1 MKNDILEF
9 QGDLFWFSTLQEHLA
24 KHAGDKPYK
33 CEVCPKQF
41 NHKTDLRRHMCLHT
55 GEKPFACE
63 VCGKGFIREDRM
75 VKHSDTHKKKQPIL
89 MTWQQMQPEVVSNV
103 TASTSLS
110 TTVATANT
118 VIQLPSSPCWR
129 PGRQPEMSN
138 PEAVN
143 IRHTNPHNGSMTSL
157 WNNQT
162 QQPLIGGLEAA
173 AVVPGRNGL
182 YENICWDKTSIAAI
196 LTTTPMIKAK
206 TMIFFNIAQWIKT
219 IYYYYNYYYYVM
231 CHICKTKWLL
241 LI

>member
-1 MKNDILEF
+1 MKNDDTRISRWLILIF
-9 QGDLFWFSTLQEHLA
+9 DFQEHLA

-75 VKHSDTHKKKQPIL
+75 VKHADTHKKKQPIL

-143 IRHTNPHNGSMTSL
+143 IRHHPPNGSTSL
-157 WNNQT
+157 WNNQQNT
-162 QQPLIGGLEAA
+162 
-173 AVVPGRNGL
+173 VVPANSGL

-196 LTTTPMIKAK
+196 LLLLRWS
-206 TMIFFNIAQWIKT
+206 IFFNIAQWIKT